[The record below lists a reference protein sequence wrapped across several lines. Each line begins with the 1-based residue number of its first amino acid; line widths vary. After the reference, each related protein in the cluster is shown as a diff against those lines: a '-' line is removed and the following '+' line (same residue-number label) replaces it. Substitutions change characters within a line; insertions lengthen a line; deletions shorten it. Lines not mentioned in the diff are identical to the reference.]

1 MQRISNQH
9 RDAFEKKSAQRV
21 NELEL
26 QLHFAERARR
36 RLLRNYNICNSLIL
50 MYIPCAAPR
59 CKKRFRK
66 MQIGAACLEELMDE
80 ELNEL

>member
-1 MQRISNQH
+1 LQRISNQH

-50 MYIPCAAPR
+50 MYIPCAAPVQKAIQKNANWR
-59 CKKRFRK
+59 RVSGRVN
-66 MQIGAACLEELMDE
+66 G
-80 ELNEL
+80 